1 MVRRA
6 LVVTVVHHPL
16 DSRIYHR
23 QIGALLRAGW
33 EVTYV
38 APFSGYELG
47 QEEGARPG
55 LTTVDV
61 ARALGRRRAAALRHA
76 RSLLQRLGPRHDV
89 VLLHDPELVLV
100 ATDRRLPPVVWDV
113 HEDTAAAVQVRP
125 WVPDQARGLLAWSVR
140 RAERWAENRYTLF
153 LADEDYRHR
162 FARTHVIVPN
172 LTSVPPEPG
181 PRPVAVDGRFRVLY
195 VGSITMER
203 GAADMIEV
211 ARRLP
216 ADLRVELVG
225 PAHGPAARLVRRAV
239 GEGVLDWHGFV
250 PGDRV
255 PDLLRGALAGLCL
268 LHDEAN
274 FRPSMATKV
283 IEYLA
288 QAVPAVVTPLPAPR
302 ALVDRSGGGVAVPF
316 GDVDAVVRA
325 LTAWAAEP
333 DRARA
338 LGLAGHAY
346 VLEHHDWNRAQGQF
360 VAALEAVASGSS

>member
-33 EVTYV
+33 RVTYV
-38 APFSGYELG
+38 APFSGYEVA
-47 QEEGARPG
+47 EDAAARPG

-61 ARALGRRRAAALRHA
+61 TRARGRRRVGAVRHA
-76 RSLLQRLGPRHDV
+76 RSLLHRLGDGHDV

-100 ATDRRLPPVVWDV
+100 ASGRRLPPVVWDV
-113 HEDTAAAVQVRP
+113 HEDTAAAVQVRS
-125 WVPDQARGLLAWSVR
+125 WVPDQVRGPLGWAVR

-162 FARTHVIVPN
+162 FARAHVVVPN

-181 PRPVAVDGRFRVLY
+181 PRPARADGRFRVLY

-216 ADLRVELVG
+216 ENLRLELVG
-225 PAHGPAARLVRRAV
+225 PAHAPAATLVRQAV
-239 GEGVLDWHGFV
+239 EDGVLDWHGFV

-288 QAVPAVVTPLPAPR
+288 HAVPAVVTPLPAPR
-302 ALVDRSGGGVAVPF
+302 ALVERSGGGVTVPF
-316 GDVDAVVRA
+316 GDVDAVVRT
-325 LTAWAAEP
+325 LTAWAEDP
-333 DRARA
+333 ERARA
-338 LGLAGHAY
+338 LGVSGHAY
-346 VLEHHDWNRAQGQF
+346 VLEHHDWNRAQHDF
-360 VAALEAVASGSS
+360 VAELEAAASSRS